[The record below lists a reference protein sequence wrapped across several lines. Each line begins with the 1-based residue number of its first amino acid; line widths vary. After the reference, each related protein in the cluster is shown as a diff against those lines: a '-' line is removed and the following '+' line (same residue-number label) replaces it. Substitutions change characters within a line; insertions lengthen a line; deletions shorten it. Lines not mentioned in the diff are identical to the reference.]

1 MKGVP
6 QSDHISH
13 ARLHR
18 ASGENKQRSSSLREI
33 LSGESW
39 NHHCCLDSFDY
50 VTVHLVT
57 DWVVQTRSIP
67 ERHTA
72 EYMANFLQAAV
83 ADWGTA
89 DKVHDNASNKLNGFM
104 SFRCKEEA
112 HSINNLILK
121 ISRPTL
127 THFAYCELT
136 WD

>member
-1 MKGVP
+1 M
-6 QSDHISH
+6 
-13 ARLHR
+13 
-18 ASGENKQRSSSLREI
+18 
-33 LSGESW
+33 
-39 NHHCCLDSFDY
+39 
-50 VTVHLVT
+50 TVHLVT

-136 WD
+136 